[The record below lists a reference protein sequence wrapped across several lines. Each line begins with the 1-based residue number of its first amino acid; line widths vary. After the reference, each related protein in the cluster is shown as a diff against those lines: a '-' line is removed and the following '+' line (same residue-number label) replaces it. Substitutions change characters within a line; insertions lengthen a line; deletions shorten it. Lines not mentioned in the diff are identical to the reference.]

1 MAPQN
6 ISYIPLEQAAR
17 KYGVSKNV
25 LRQRVESGKLD
36 FARTPNGDLLVADH
50 DIDPSLKIKREDF
63 EHLRG
68 QAISMSEA
76 SEKYSVPQPNLSR
89 WAKLNHIKVLQR
101 GWKVLIDEADA
112 AYCAAVYRAKYDFYD
127 GQMSGVPI
135 FDEDGNPFQAE
146 YPEMAAYRR
155 KLRHRKKQERKEETL
170 T

>member
-25 LRQRVESGKLD
+25 LRQRVESGKLE
-36 FARTPNGDLLVADH
+36 AIETVNGDLLVADH

-68 QAISMSEA
+68 QGISISEA
-76 SEKYSVPQPNLSR
+76 ARNYKIAHKTFSR
-89 WAKLNHIKVLQR
+89 WADAGYIFVIER
-101 GWKVLIDEADA
+101 GWKVILDEADV
-112 AYCAAVYRAKYDFYD
+112 AYCAAVYKAKYDFYD

-135 FDEDGNPFQAE
+135 FDENGNPFQAK

-155 KLRHRKKQERKEETL
+155 RLRHRQKQAK
-170 T
+170 